1 MTPDDTRSD
10 VVDKFARRPGHELGA
25 ARERAGVSLEEMAA
39 TLHLPADQV
48 RALEGDDY
56 SRLPPPAY
64 VRGYLRAYA
73 REVGMDA
80 DQVVAD
86 YDAVCGEVEDPELVI
101 HPGVPDPVT
110 GRGPVLAL
118 LLVLAVA
125 VAGALAWW
133 LQQSAN
139 FPLAVNGDDITEP
152 AGAAEAETDA
162 VQDDPAQD
170 AGEPDQEEAADF
182 EPTAP
187 ETPESTAGEDSV
199 DATESAAPAAAADDP
214 AGDGTLDPEG
224 EAADGEEAI
233 EGTAKAAEDE
243 IAAERMLAEGNGL
256 RATSRAEEVATTA
269 AAEGPDQLRIEVNGQ
284 SWLEIF
290 DARGR
295 QLAYTLYSGDEPVIL
310 NGWAP
315 FDVMLGNSHDVTLHF
330 GDLEIDH
337 SAFVRSDST
346 SRFLVDG
353 NGASRR

>member
-1 MTPDDTRSD
+1 MTPDDTRPD
-10 VVDKFARRPGHELGA
+10 VVETFARRPGHELGA

-39 TLHLPADQV
+39 TLHLPTDQV
-48 RALEGDDY
+48 RALEADEY

-133 LQQSAN
+133 LQQSAD

-152 AGAAEAETDA
+152 AGTAEADA
-162 VQDDPAQD
+162 VQDDPALD
-170 AGEPDQEEAADF
+170 AGEPDQGEAADF

-187 ETPESTAGEDSV
+187 ETPESTAGEGSV
-199 DATESAAPAAAADDP
+199 DTTEPAAPTGAADDP
-214 AGDGTLDPEG
+214 AGDGALDPEG

-233 EGTAKAAEDE
+233 EDTATVAEDE
-243 IAAERMLAEGNGL
+243 VAAERMLAEGSGP

-315 FDVMLGNSHDVTLHF
+315 FDVMLGNSHDVTLYF

-353 NGASRR
+353 DGASRR